1 MYVITLLNKYMRI
14 YEISSIDF
22 LTWKNKLK
30 WFNLKSAEYTLRC
43 VIIWDE
49 VSCVLLIFGSTARY
63 TWLLDA

>member
-1 MYVITLLNKYMRI
+1 MYVINFLNKYMRI

-22 LTWKNKLK
+22 LTWKNNLI

-49 VSCVLLIFGSTARY
+49 VSRVLLIFGSTARY
-63 TWLLDA
+63 AWLLDA